1 MAEALQ
7 HDGYVYKYD
16 VSVPLSVFYDLV
28 QDMRDRLGDKCL
40 RCVGYGHVGDSNLH
54 LVRCTVLHFLS
65 IKIYFQNVTTSEY
78 NTETYNLIEPFIYE
92 WVADKRGSI
101 SAEHGI
107 GFKKP
112 KFLHLS
118 KSNESIDQMK
128 KIKHVFDPKGILNPY
143 KVLP

>member
-54 LVRCTVLHFLS
+54 LVRH
-65 IKIYFQNVTTSEY
+65 
-78 NTETYNLIEPFIYE
+78 
-92 WVADKRGSI
+92 I
-101 SAEHGI
+101 SVC
-107 GFKKP
+107 FVFSQ
-112 KFLHLS
+112 KF
-118 KSNESIDQMK
+118 
-128 KIKHVFDPKGILNPY
+128 VFRMSQLPSTIL
-143 KVLP
+143 KLTI

>member
-54 LVRCTVLHFLS
+54 LVSHISVLFSFKNSFLRMS
-65 IKIYFQNVTTSEY
+65 QLPSTI
-78 NTETYNLIEPFIYE
+78 
-92 WVADKRGSI
+92 
-101 SAEHGI
+101 
-107 GFKKP
+107 P
-112 KFLHLS
+112 KLT
-118 KSNESIDQMK
+118 I
-128 KIKHVFDPKGILNPY
+128 
-143 KVLP
+143 

>member
-54 LVRCTVLHFLS
+54 LVSQIFVLQSEIRFFRMSRRLS
-65 IKIYFQNVTTSEY
+65 TI
-78 NTETYNLIEPFIYE
+78 
-92 WVADKRGSI
+92 
-101 SAEHGI
+101 
-107 GFKKP
+107 P
-112 KFLHLS
+112 KLT
-118 KSNESIDQMK
+118 I
-128 KIKHVFDPKGILNPY
+128 
-143 KVLP
+143 